1 MVEPTIENLRNLGEE
16 IAREKQEK
24 FGSEHL
30 HAAMDLIIAG
40 PCYYVTT
47 PEHPLPAGVED
58 DAVEVKIE
66 KLFERAKIYR
76 QFDKYLADTGQ
87 PGNREI
93 DASIIR
99 QRIWNEHKD
108 EFFVAAKEI
117 WTAQEEKKIS
127 RIVEDK
133 ADILKEVEEDK
144 NDFKSVE
151 EIQKIL
157 SLSLMCKTNGMFL
170 GREVLNRDFTFFTHQ
185 PVFDFFV
192 QKDPYKSIAKQDE
205 KNKIRLLEMPRGS
218 FKSVSDSIDCIQW
231 IINKPDIRIM
241 FLTSALDLAKSFVKE
256 IKDYFTVLEDG
267 DTTPF
272 QRIFAADIRL
282 ERAKKNGEWVKLN
295 FLLHEGDEGKETQF
309 ICPARMKGDA
319 RKKDVTIWAGSVGA
333 GKVGKHCDLVKADDA
348 VDEKNTDT
356 PQLIVKTRKRIGM
369 ASKLVDPGGY
379 KDNLGTPYAPN
390 DWYNHIRNNV
400 KDVLTLIR
408 PCMWLKKDV
417 NGFTA
422 AQRGVAEKD
431 FTENDWVLLFPQDKN
446 GEPKL
451 THQQLAVNREEDPDG
466 FPSQYMLDPYGYKKV
481 SFSDALLQQQT
492 IPKEMMPTQVEPFTH
507 YVTWDFADT
516 TNSTSDYSVGV
527 VFAVGNDNRAYV
539 VEISRDR
546 YTFGD
551 LCKEVA
557 RLNHEYKPVRVII
570 ENARGAEK
578 LRGDIVRASQD
589 LGDKTINLDFV
600 KVTNTKSAK
609 SIRIGKLE
617 PKFKNRQLYILN
629 TVTCLQELITEFRDF
644 GSAPHDDIP
653 DAMGFCE
660 HFLSDERSAPPDAGA
675 ALRAQHIL
683 DSKALNDMIY
693 NSSPEDYLD
702 RPLDPLPGTEE
713 GGTGNDSA
721 GDLWNP
727 FGGPV
732 PFKQ

>member
-1 MVEPTIENLRNLGEE
+1 MVEPTIQNLKELSDE
-16 IAREKQEK
+16 ISRERQEK
-24 FGSEHL
+24 FEVEHV
-30 HAAMDLIIAG
+30 HMAMDKIIPG

-47 PEHPLPAGVED
+47 PEHPLPPGIED
-58 DAVEVKIE
+58 DTVEVKLD

-76 QFDKYLADTGQ
+76 EFDKFLAETGQ
-87 PGNREI
+87 AGNRAI
-93 DASIIR
+93 DAAIIR
-99 QRIWNEHKD
+99 QRVWNDHVS
-108 EFFVAAKEI
+108 EFHEAASSED
-117 WTAQEEKKIS
+117 EEKM
-127 RIVEDK
+127 
-133 ADILKEVEEDK
+133 
-144 NDFKSVE
+144 
-151 EIQKIL
+151 L
-157 SLSLMCKTNGMFL
+157 SLSFMCKTNGMFL

-185 PVFDFFV
+185 PVFDLFV

-205 KNKIRLLEMPRGS
+205 KHKIRLLEMPRGS

-241 FLTSALDLAKSFVKE
+241 FLTSALDLAKAFVKE
-256 IKDYFTVLEDG
+256 IKDYFTVVEDG

-272 QRIFAADIRL
+272 QRIFAADVRL
-282 ERAKKNGEWVKLN
+282 ERAKKAAVVNDQKIMDWVRLN
-295 FLLHEGDEGKETQF
+295 FLLLESDLGKETQF

-333 GKVGKHCDLVKADDA
+333 GKVGKHCDLIKADDA

-369 ASKLVDPGGY
+369 ASKLVDPGGF

-408 PCMWLKKDV
+408 PAMWLKKDV

-422 AQRGVAEKD
+422 IQRGVAEKD
-431 FTENDWVLLFPQDKN
+431 LTQNDWVLLFPFDKN
-446 GEPKL
+446 GDPKL
-451 THQQLAVNREEDPDG
+451 THEQLAVNRDEDPDG

-481 SFSDALLQQQT
+481 SFSDALLQQQI
-492 IPKEMMPTQVEPFTH
+492 IPKEMMPTQIEPYAH
-507 YVTWDFADT
+507 YITWDFADT
-516 TNSTSDYSVGV
+516 TNATSDYSVGA

-539 VEISRDR
+539 VEILRDR
-546 YTFGD
+546 YSFGD
-551 LCKEVA
+551 LCAAVA
-557 RLNHEYKPVRVII
+557 KLNHDYKPERVII

-617 PKFKNRQLYILN
+617 PKLKNRQLFFLDTI
-629 TVTCLQELITEFRDF
+629 TCLQELISEFRDF

-653 DAMGFCE
+653 DAIGFCE
-660 HFLSDERSAPPDAGA
+660 HFLPEERSKPTDPGA
-675 ALRAQHIL
+675 AMRAQHIL
-683 DSKALNDMIY
+683 DAKEFHELIY
-693 NSSPEDYLD
+693 NSSPEDYVD
-702 RPLDPLPGTEE
+702 VPLDPLPGTEE
-713 GGTGNDSA
+713 GQTGNDSA
-721 GDLWNP
+721 GDLWDP
-727 FGGPV
+727 FGAAP
-732 PFKQ
+732 PFKR